1 MAYVLL
7 ILINDE
13 VHKKSTGIYLQQ
25 DGRKLSAVLCRK
37 SQQCLEQVHNITT
50 LRLYLFSRNVFALD
64 TFFPMADAFQ
74 EKYDPEGST

>member
-13 VHKKSTGIYLQQ
+13 LHKINWDLFTIGWKKIISSTISQITTVF
-25 DGRKLSAVLCRK
+25 RASA
-37 SQQCLEQVHNITT
+37 QHYYT
-50 LRLYLFSRNVFALD
+50 LRLYLFSRKVFALD